1 MASFP
6 VYSKNAGKVVK
17 DCFEGG
23 TCSMMLDRKTTE
35 FLEVLSSADPV
46 PGGGG
51 ASAAVGAFASAL
63 GMMVANLTVG
73 KKKYAAVE
81 EEVKEVRAKLEA
93 LRNALVELTDKD
105 AEAFEP
111 LSKAYGLPKETEEQ
125 KAEKE
130 RILEQALYEASIVP
144 MEIMGTV
151 LEVMKLLETMGE
163 KGSRIAVSD
172 VGVGILFAQAA
183 LEGASLNVFIN
194 TKLMKNRE
202 RAEELNRKTNAMI
215 LEGSRLKETIYTGV
229 LAKIQ

>member
-1 MASFP
+1 
-6 VYSKNAGKVVK
+6 
-17 DCFEGG
+17 
-23 TCSMMLDRKTTE
+23 MMLDKKTTE
-35 FLEVLSSADPV
+35 FLEELSSSKPV

-73 KKKYAAVE
+73 KKRYADVE
-81 EEVKEVRAKLEA
+81 EEVKEVRTKLHE
-93 LRNALVELTDKD
+93 LQKNLIVLTDKD

-130 RILEQALYEASIVP
+130 RILEQELYNASIVP
-144 MEIMGTV
+144 LEIMEQI
-151 LEVMKLLETMGE
+151 LEVMKLLKIMGE
-163 KGSRIAVSD
+163 KGSKIAISD

-194 TKLMKNRE
+194 TNLMKNKA
-202 RAEELNRKTNAMI
+202 RAEMLDQKADAMI
-215 LEGSRLKETIYTGV
+215 AEGKALQEEIYAGV
-229 LAKIQ
+229 LAKIR